1 MVGKHQRM
9 AGHTSLRG
17 SEDMNKKK
25 ARKDPDALVDAF
37 ADAIIG
43 RIGGMVEES
52 VKEHLTDLEKRILER
67 LPEVVHIPPHPVDA
81 PRERL
86 MPLREVAEVLG
97 CSEDTVK
104 SRMAAGQLAW
114 ITEQGTKE
122 RKVPYSWLLEYIHGH
137 TRYTGSFHQRREL
150 PDSEGIGAASAAIVK
165 ESKLRRVS

>member
-1 MVGKHQRM
+1 MPCMLFGQIGNEVIVI
-9 AGHTSLRG
+9 
-17 SEDMNKKK
+17 DKKK
-25 ARKDPDALVDAF
+25 VRQEADALVDALM
-37 ADAIIG
+37 A
-43 RIGGMVEES
+43 RIAGLVETEVEERM
-52 VKEHLTDLEKRILER
+52 TAMEKRILER
-67 LPEVVHIPPHPVDA
+67 LPEVVRIPPRPVDA